1 MRKHWRSWSMSF
13 QSPTWTFEG
22 EQSNCR
28 FRRLRMLRRRISRRS
43 GSRSALW
50 ASSSSRVKPFS
61 IISIYLTSFQNGVSL
76 GTDHAPNERSLRLLR
91 SHKGL
96 HEGRLL
102 SVASFGGPLPYAQ
115 LGG

>member
-1 MRKHWRSWSMSF
+1 MRKHWRSESMSLK
-13 QSPTWTFEG
+13 SPTWTLSG

-28 FRRLRMLRRRISRRS
+28 FRRLRKLRRRISRRS
-43 GSRSALW
+43 GSRSAVW
-50 ASSSSRVKPFS
+50 ASSSSRAKPFS
-61 IISIYLTSFQNGVSL
+61 IFSIYLTSFQNGVSL
-76 GTDHAPNERSLRLLR
+76 GTNHPPNERSLRLLR

-102 SVASFGGPLPYAQ
+102 SVASFGGPLPYAH